1 MEEIVGMSLLKDGYS
16 EKDGGKSE
24 VAVVEKARCRGEK
37 EGR

>member
-1 MEEIVGMSLLKDGYS
+1 MEEIVGMSRPKDGYS
-16 EKDGGKSE
+16 EKGGGKSE